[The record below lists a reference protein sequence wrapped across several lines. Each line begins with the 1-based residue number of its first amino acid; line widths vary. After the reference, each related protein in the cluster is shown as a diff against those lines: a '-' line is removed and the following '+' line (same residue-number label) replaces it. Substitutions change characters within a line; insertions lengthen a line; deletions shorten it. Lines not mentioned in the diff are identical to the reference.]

1 MMRHHTEENM
11 ARTSRLKSI
20 ARTIGSA
27 VGTAENKARKVAKA
41 GVVAKKELNAI
52 KKELASLRKQLE
64 KTTRHI
70 QKALT

>member
-20 ARTIGSA
+20 ARKIGSA

-52 KKELASLRKQLE
+52 KQELASLRKQLE